1 MAQGA
6 YSYLIQIATGFA
18 ASTVTFFTSNPL
30 DFLIQISP
38 SIPGRGYRSLQGIM
52 DSPILFDPDG
62 DLRLEVGAKINPEE
76 QLECIV
82 CSKTLSRATSVFK
95 NMLYGPFRESRASS
109 SAALSTQN
117 WVVELPEDNPQAMK
131 ILLGSMHS
139 QYEHVPTALSLTEL
153 YQVLLVCDK
162 YDTIRMIRPWAQLW
176 FLPHTPLA
184 KSTGN
189 EILMWI
195 AWELGSENVF
205 REVAARLCLECE
217 VDPEG
222 HLLDSQGNLLQMYEC
237 PWPSSILGRQIC

>member
-1 MAQGA
+1 
-6 YSYLIQIATGFA
+6 
-18 ASTVTFFTSNPL
+18 
-30 DFLIQISP
+30 
-38 SIPGRGYRSLQGIM
+38 M

-131 ILLGSMHS
+131 ILLSSMHS

-237 PWPSSILGRQIC
+237 PWPSSILGRQICEPEPNPNSSNAASDREDIQHSPQNHQ